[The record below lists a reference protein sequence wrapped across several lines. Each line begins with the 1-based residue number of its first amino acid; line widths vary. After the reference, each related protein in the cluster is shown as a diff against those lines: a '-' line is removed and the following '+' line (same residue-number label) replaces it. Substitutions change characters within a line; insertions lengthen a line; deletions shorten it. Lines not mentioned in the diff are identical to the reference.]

1 MIAKEANTMNDR
13 MTKNYATDGGDTWV
27 IGGKLVVEEGAEVEG
42 LGGGGGDLPIA
53 SAETL
58 GGVKALG
65 GVKVGSGLTIT
76 DGVLSADGITPAAAQ
91 ASLESTAEL
100 ADVITAFNGLLAAL
114 KTAGIVANA

>member
-1 MIAKEANTMNDR
+1 MNDR

-42 LGGGGGDLPIA
+42 LDGGSASEGYTLPAA
-53 SAETL
+53 SAST
-58 GGVKALG
+58 LG